1 VETAGLAC
9 AGEEFD
15 AKQPMLHEGIALSAG
30 SCYSDCSK
38 NGLAVAS
45 YTNQRREEESPM
57 RFLSSHE
64 GRAYLLLRLVFG
76 FLFACHGLQKLTGAV
91 YLFPADKMP
100 FVVHFPTLLWFAAVI
115 ELVCGIL
122 IFFGI
127 LTSLAAF
134 IASGEMAVGYF
145 MQHASGGFFPI
156 KNGGE
161 LAVIYCFVALFIAT
175 RGGGF
180 FGARRT

>member
-1 VETAGLAC
+1 
-9 AGEEFD
+9 
-15 AKQPMLHEGIALSAG
+15 
-30 SCYSDCSK
+30 
-38 NGLAVAS
+38 
-45 YTNQRREEESPM
+45 M
-57 RFLSSHE
+57 RFLSNHE

-76 FLFACHGLQKLTGAV
+76 FLFTCHGLQKLVGAA
-91 YLFPADKMP
+91 YLLPPNMP
-100 FVVHFPTLLWFAAVI
+100 PMHPPVGSLAWFSAII

-127 LTSLAAF
+127 GTSVAAF
-134 IASGEMAVGYF
+134 IASGEMAVAYW
-145 MQHASGGFFPI
+145 MVHARGGFFPI
-156 KNGGE
+156 RNGGE